1 MKNWNHGWGTAVQN
15 LSSGRMQWLTKLAQ
29 SRNEAWRKYPDL
41 SLCHSPDSHWSN
53 TTRRKAGVKGALDD
67 VVHGSQPPGTQRQAE
82 KYGQWIC
89 KRTVII
95 MLTPIQGSSLGLQW
109 PGGGRTN
116 WREIITKKL
125 KVALFCLGLGNHW
138 NLGSKPCSAT
148 YWLCDHGKLDNLSYF
163 SKPSSVK

>member
-1 MKNWNHGWGTAVQN
+1 MIDKVGPKQKWSMEEIPW
-15 LSSGRMQWLTKLAQ
+15 
-29 SRNEAWRKYPDL
+29 PL
-41 SLCHSPDSHWSN
+41 SLPFSWLPL
-53 TTRRKAGVKGALDD
+53 VKHNQKEGRSQGALDD

-148 YWLCDHGKLDNLSYF
+148 YWLCDHENWTIYPISLSLHL
-163 SKPSSVK
+163 